1 MVLIVGGAYSGQLE
15 FTRDKLKIA
24 ENNIYS
30 DFHLKMKNLLL
41 LGGKPEELV
50 RRILQ
55 DKTVLAVTS
64 DDIGSGIVPANAS
77 DRRWR
82 EETGRAL
89 CRLAENAGRVYVV
102 RYGIGRRI
110 K

>member
-1 MVLIVGGAYSGQLE
+1 MVLIIGGAYNGQLE
-15 FTRDKLKIA
+15 FTRDELKIP

-30 DFHLKMKNLLL
+30 DFHLKMKNYLLS
-41 LGGKPEELV
+41 GGKPEELV
-50 RRILQ
+50 QRILHN
-55 DKTVLAVTS
+55 KTVLAVTS
-64 DDIGSGIVPANAS
+64 DDIGSGIVPADAA

-89 CRLAENAGRVYVV
+89 CRLADNAGRVYVV